1 MLYNM
6 KRVIVIGEAGVN
18 HNGNIELAKELVR
31 VAASAGC
38 DYVKF
43 QTFVAKNVVTTN
55 ASKAEYQ
62 ILNSPSEGTQIEM
75 LEKLELSQAEH
86 YDLIDECKKYDI
98 KFLSTAFDMDSID
111 FLHTLKM
118 GLWKI
123 PSGEITNLIYLQKI
137 GSYNEEV
144 ILSTGMSTLG
154 EIENA
159 LEILINAG
167 TLRDKITILHCNTE
181 YPTPM
186 SDVNLKA
193 MLTIKNAFGI
203 NIGYSDHTL
212 GIEVPIAAV
221 AMGAIVIEKHF
232 TIDRSLPGP
241 DHLASLEP
249 KELTEMVQGIRNVES
264 ALGTGIKLPS
274 KSERKNI
281 NIARKSIHLV
291 KDVKAGHVLSLD
303 DLIAKRPGNGLS
315 PLFTKEIVGSI
326 VKNDLS
332 KDAMLNLKD
341 LEWK

>member
-1 MLYNM
+1 MN
-6 KRVIVIGEAGVN
+6 RVIVIGEAGVN

-43 QTFVAKNVVTTN
+43 QTFIANNVVTKN

-62 ILNSPSEGTQIEM
+62 ILNSPTEGTQIEM

-86 YDLIDECKKYDI
+86 YDLIDECKKYGI
-98 KFLSTAFDMDSID
+98 KFLSTAFDLDSID

-118 GLWKI
+118 GLWKV

-137 GSYNEEV
+137 GSYNEDV

-249 KELTEMVQGIRNVES
+249 KELTDMVQCIRNVES

-274 KSERKNI
+274 ESERKNI

-291 KDVKAGHVLSLD
+291 KDIKAGHVLSLD
-303 DLIAKRPGNGLS
+303 DITAKRPGNGLS

-332 KDAMLNLKD
+332 RDAMLNLKD

>member
-1 MLYNM
+1 
-6 KRVIVIGEAGVN
+6 
-18 HNGNIELAKELVR
+18 
-31 VAASAGC
+31 
-38 DYVKF
+38 
-43 QTFVAKNVVTTN
+43 
-55 ASKAEYQ
+55 
-62 ILNSPSEGTQIEM
+62 
-75 LEKLELSQAEH
+75 
-86 YDLIDECKKYDI
+86 
-98 KFLSTAFDMDSID
+98 
-111 FLHTLKM
+111 M

>member
-1 MLYNM
+1 M
-6 KRVIVIGEAGVN
+6 KRVVIIGEAGVN

-62 ILNSPSEGTQIEM
+62 ILNSPTEGTQIEM

-86 YDLIDECKKYDI
+86 YDLINECKKYDI
-98 KFLSTAFDMDSID
+98 KFLSTAFDMDSVE

-118 GLWKI
+118 GLWKV

-137 GSYNEEV
+137 GSYNEDV

-167 TLRDKITILHCNTE
+167 TSRDKITILHCNTE

-249 KELTEMVQGIRNVES
+249 KELTDMVQCIRNVES

-274 KSERKNI
+274 ESERKNI

-291 KDVKAGHVLSLD
+291 KDVKAGHVLSLED
-303 DLIAKRPGNGLS
+303 ITAKRPGNGLS

-326 VKNDLS
+326 VKNDLL

>member
-1 MLYNM
+1 M

-55 ASKAEYQ
+55 ASKADYQ
-62 ILNSPSEGTQIEM
+62 IINCSSEETQIEM
-75 LEKLELSQAEH
+75 LEKLELSQALH
-86 YDLIDECKKYDI
+86 YDLIDECKKYGI

-111 FLHTLKM
+111 FLHTLNM
-118 GLWKI
+118 GLWKV
-123 PSGEITNLIYLQKI
+123 PSGEITNLTYLQKI

-186 SDVNLKA
+186 CDVNLKA

-232 TIDRSLPGP
+232 TIDRLLPGP

-249 KELTEMVQGIRNVES
+249 KELTDMVQGIRNVES

-274 KSERKNI
+274 ESERKNI

-291 KDVKAGHVLSLD
+291 KDVKAGHVLSLS
-303 DLIAKRPGNGLS
+303 DLTAKRPGNGLS

>member
-1 MLYNM
+1 M

-55 ASKAEYQ
+55 ASKADYQ
-62 ILNSPSEGTQIEM
+62 IINCSSEETQIEM
-75 LEKLELSQAEH
+75 LEKLELSQAVH
-86 YDLIDECKKYDI
+86 YDLIDECKKYGI

-111 FLHTLKM
+111 FLHTLNM
-118 GLWKI
+118 GLWKV
-123 PSGEITNLIYLQKI
+123 PSGEITNLTYLEKI
-137 GSYNEEV
+137 GSYKEEV

-159 LEILINAG
+159 LEILINSG

-221 AMGAIVIEKHF
+221 AMGATVIEKHF
-232 TIDRSLPGP
+232 TIDRLLPGP

-249 KELTEMVQGIRNVES
+249 KELTDMVQGIRNVES

-274 KSERKNI
+274 QSETKNK

-291 KDVKAGHVLSLD
+291 KDVKTGHVLSLS

-332 KDAMLNLKD
+332 KDAMLSLKD

>member
-1 MLYNM
+1 M
-6 KRVIVIGEAGVN
+6 KRVVIIGEAGVN

-62 ILNSPSEGTQIEM
+62 ILNSPTEGTQIEM

-86 YDLIDECKKYDI
+86 YDLINECKKYDI
-98 KFLSTAFDMDSID
+98 KFLSTAFDMDSVE

-118 GLWKI
+118 GLWKV

-154 EIENA
+154 EIEIA

-167 TLRDKITILHCNTE
+167 TSRDKITILHCNTE

-186 SDVNLKA
+186 GDVNLKA

-221 AMGAIVIEKHF
+221 AMGATVIEKHF

-249 KELTEMVQGIRNVES
+249 KELTDMVQCIRNVES

-274 KSERKNI
+274 ESERKNI

-291 KDVKAGHVLSLD
+291 KDVKAGHVLSLED
-303 DLIAKRPGNGLS
+303 ITAKRPGNGLS

-326 VKNDLS
+326 VKNDLL

>member
-1 MLYNM
+1 MN
-6 KRVIVIGEAGVN
+6 RVIVIGEAGVN
-18 HNGNIELAKELVR
+18 HNGNIELAKELVK

-43 QTFVAKNVVTTN
+43 QTFIAKNVVTKN
-55 ASKAEYQ
+55 ASKAVYQ
-62 ILNSPSEGTQIEM
+62 ILNSPIEGTQIEM

-86 YDLIDECKKYDI
+86 YDLIDECKKYGI
-98 KFLSTAFDMDSID
+98 KFLSTAFDLDSID

-118 GLWKI
+118 GLWKV

-137 GSYNEEV
+137 GSYNEDV

-249 KELTEMVQGIRNVES
+249 KELTNMVQCIRNVES

-274 KSERKNI
+274 ESERKNI

-291 KDVKAGHVLSLD
+291 KDIKAGHVLSLD
-303 DLIAKRPGNGLS
+303 DITAKRPGNGLS

-326 VKNDLS
+326 LKNDLS

>member
-1 MLYNM
+1 M

-55 ASKAEYQ
+55 ASKADYQ
-62 ILNSPSEGTQIEM
+62 IINCSSEETQIEM
-75 LEKLELSQAEH
+75 LEKLELSQAVH
-86 YDLIDECKKYDI
+86 YDLIDECKKYGI

-111 FLHTLKM
+111 FLHTLNM
-118 GLWKI
+118 GLWKV
-123 PSGEITNLIYLQKI
+123 PSGEITNLTYLQKI

-167 TLRDKITILHCNTE
+167 TSRDKITILHCNTE

-232 TIDRSLPGP
+232 TIDRLLPGP

-249 KELTEMVQGIRNVES
+249 KELTDMVQSIRNVES

-274 KSERKNI
+274 ESERKNI

-291 KDVKAGHVLSLD
+291 KDVKAGHVLSFS
-303 DLIAKRPGNGLS
+303 DLTAKRPGNGLS

>member
-1 MLYNM
+1 M
-6 KRVIVIGEAGVN
+6 KKVIVIGEAGVN

-43 QTFVAKNVVTTN
+43 QTFVANNVVTTN
-55 ASKAEYQ
+55 ASKADYQ
-62 ILNSPSEGTQIEM
+62 MKNCTSEETQIEM
-75 LEKLELSQAEH
+75 LEKLELSQAVH
-86 YDLIDECKKYDI
+86 YDLIDECKKYGI

-111 FLHTLKM
+111 FLHTLNM
-118 GLWKI
+118 GLWKV
-123 PSGEITNLIYLQKI
+123 PSGEITNLTYLQKI
-137 GSYNEEV
+137 GSYKEEV

-159 LEILINAG
+159 LEILINSG

-203 NIGYSDHTL
+203 NVGYSDHTL
-212 GIEVPIAAV
+212 GIEIPIAAV
-221 AMGAIVIEKHF
+221 AMGASVIEKHF
-232 TIDRSLPGP
+232 TIDRSLSGP

-249 KELTEMVQGIRNVES
+249 KELRDMVQGIRNVES

-274 KSERKNI
+274 ESETKNK
-281 NIARKSIHLV
+281 NIARKSIHLG
-291 KDVKAGHVLSLD
+291 KDVKAGHVLSLS

>member
-1 MLYNM
+1 M

>member
-1 MLYNM
+1 M
-6 KRVIVIGEAGVN
+6 KKVIVIGEAGVN

-43 QTFVAKNVVTTN
+43 QTFVANNVVTTN

-62 ILNSPSEGTQIEM
+62 IKNCSSEETQIEM
-75 LEKLELSQAEH
+75 LEKLELSQAVH
-86 YDLIDECKKYDI
+86 YDLIDECEKYGI

-111 FLHTLKM
+111 FLHTLNM
-118 GLWKI
+118 GLWKV
-123 PSGEITNLIYLQKI
+123 PSGEITNLTYLQKI
-137 GSYNEEV
+137 GSYKEEV

-159 LEILINAG
+159 LEILINSG

-203 NIGYSDHTL
+203 NVGYSDHTL
-212 GIEVPIAAV
+212 GIEIPIAAV
-221 AMGAIVIEKHF
+221 AMGATVIEKHF
-232 TIDRSLPGP
+232 TIDRSLSGP

-249 KELTEMVQGIRNVES
+249 KELKDMVQGIRNVES

-274 KSERKNI
+274 ESETKNK

-291 KDVKAGHVLSLD
+291 KDVKAGHVLSLS

-315 PLFTKEIVGSI
+315 PLFTKEVVGSI

>member
-1 MLYNM
+1 MN
-6 KRVIVIGEAGVN
+6 RVIVIGEAGVN

-43 QTFVAKNVVTTN
+43 QTFVAKNVVTKN

-62 ILNSPSEGTQIEM
+62 ILNSPTEGTQIEM
-75 LEKLELSQAEH
+75 LEKLQLTQAEH
-86 YDLIDECKKYDI
+86 YDLIDECNKFGI
-98 KFLSTAFDMDSID
+98 KFLSTAFDLDSID

-118 GLWKI
+118 GLWKV

-137 GSYNEEV
+137 GSFNEDV

-154 EIENA
+154 EIERA

-249 KELTEMVQGIRNVES
+249 KELKDMVQGIRNVEC
-264 ALGTGIKLPS
+264 ALGTGIKSPTE
-274 KSERKNI
+274 SERKNI

-291 KDVKAGHVLSLD
+291 KDIKAGHVLSLD
-303 DLIAKRPGNGLS
+303 DLTAKRPGNGLS